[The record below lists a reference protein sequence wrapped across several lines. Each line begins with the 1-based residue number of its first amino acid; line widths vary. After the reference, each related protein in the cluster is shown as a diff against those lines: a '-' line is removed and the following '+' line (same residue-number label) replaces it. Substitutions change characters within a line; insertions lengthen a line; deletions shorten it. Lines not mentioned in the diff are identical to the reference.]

1 MVFDSK
7 EHQQIVLQLIN
18 QAQFPGALLEKASE
32 LKSSVVNAEINAQD
46 VPAS

>member
-1 MVFDSK
+1 MVFDNK

-32 LKSSVVNAEINAQD
+32 LKASVLSAEIKTQD
-46 VPAS
+46 GTAN